1 MASVSTRVYT
11 RVNTETLGTSF
22 AMKKVDTESNV
33 RSGLFEIS
41 SRLSLRPTSWW
52 PGREALPLSLFP

>member
-1 MASVSTRVYT
+1 MASVSTLARVYT
-11 RVNTETLGTSF
+11 ETPGTSF

-52 PGREALPLSLFP
+52 PGRVALPRSLFP